1 MEGGGAQTSSPSIK
15 VMRSEPVRYF
25 AIVVLPVPVG
35 PVRKTMCC
43 FGRDS
48 GGAKDNGVDGVRMM
62 EKRKDE
68 ETIGRQGLGRSFL
81 LLFSHLQD
89 QPNKHQTF
97 QNDMTTYDET
107 ETATEPTLGRPLTK
121 LANVEIKK
129 KSQSLST
136 TAPFGCGASGHF
148 GHLASNSVQS
158 KTPNQDHLI
167 SGLIRPFRN
176 FEPHN
181 GWLLGEAT
189 QQHRCKARKA
199 PAAARQPRFESWMDL
214 ISFASSQKYLNR
226 QQIPLFT
233 SYVSNP
239 PRWIPS
245 ERDLLR

>member
-1 MEGGGAQTSSPSIK
+1 
-15 VMRSEPVRYF
+15 
-25 AIVVLPVPVG
+25 
-35 PVRKTMCC
+35 
-43 FGRDS
+43 
-48 GGAKDNGVDGVRMM
+48 

-68 ETIGRQGLGRSFL
+68 ETDGRQGLGRSFL

-107 ETATEPTLGRPLTK
+107 ETATKPTLGRPLTK

-148 GHLASNSVQS
+148 CGETLDTLRQTRSN
-158 KTPNQDHLI
+158 PRHPINNHLI

-189 QQHRCKARKA
+189 QEHPRKARKA
-199 PAAARQPRFESWMDL
+199 PAAARQRWLDTK
-214 ISFASSQKYLNR
+214 ASHLYTRWRRRNSQ
-226 QQIPLFT
+226 Q
-233 SYVSNP
+233 
-239 PRWIPS
+239 
-245 ERDLLR
+245 